1 MTTRFCPQCRFDNS
15 DTARFCANCG
25 APMTDPGE
33 DLTATIDLPGARLAS
48 GTLFA
53 GRYLII
59 EELGRGGMG
68 RVYRAIDKLID
79 DEIALKLIRPEIAAE
94 KRTLERFSHELKT
107 ARKIVH
113 KNVGRMYD
121 LAEDRGNHFIT
132 MEYVPGQDLKG
143 LIRQTGRLTIS
154 KALFLAKQICQ
165 GLGEAHRLGIVHR
178 DLKPGN
184 IMIDREG
191 NARIMDFGIA
201 LSFTGEESGRVS
213 GWVGTPDYMSPE
225 QVEGQEVDQRS
236 DIYALGILLFEM
248 MTGRRPFADETPVT
262 IALKQKN
269 ELPPDPRG
277 LNPQIPDP
285 LARVILRC
293 LEKDRDKRFPGVEA
307 LLAELE
313 RVELGLSDE
322 ERSGRKKS
330 VKAGGL
336 KLRTRWPFRI
346 AALLILLA
354 VAAAI
359 VIMRSRG
366 GTIDSIAV
374 LPFETAAAG
383 PDTDYLSEG
392 ITENI
397 INRLTLLPSLKKV
410 IALSSVFRYKGKTVD
425 PQAAGRELG
434 VDAVLVSRLTRRGE
448 EISISVE
455 LMRVRDN
462 SRIWGRQYP
471 FQVTDVFTVQEQIA
485 NSITEELRLNLTG
498 EERRRMARSYT
509 GNYEAFYAYS
519 QGRYFWNKRTI
530 ADLQRA
536 IAHFERAIQLDPNYA
551 LAYAGLSQSY
561 SILPDYGSF
570 PPNQAYPKAKE
581 YALKA
586 LQIDDKLAQA
596 RLALAQI
603 YRRYEWNWT
612 AAEVE
617 FKLALEYDPN
627 DAMTHHWYGYDLMC
641 VGRYD
646 EAIKEIRRARELDP
660 YSLVINRN
668 LGQALFRA
676 KRFDEAMEILKRTLE
691 TDPNFSYLHFYIGQ
705 IYLSTER
712 YQEALQEFQNEKK
725 ISRGWGQEVDAWIGV
740 VYFKLGQRDKT
751 QEILDRLLEQQKQNF
766 VSPTLVA
773 LLYFQLGRN
782 DEGFRMLDKA
792 YEEHDSQARQI
803 RMDASFDSVRADP
816 RFAVILKKMGMDR

>member
-48 GTLFA
+48 GTMFA

-94 KRTLERFSHELKT
+94 KKTLERFSHELKT

-154 KALFLAKQICQ
+154 KALSLAKQICQ

-201 LSFTGEESGRVS
+201 LSFTGDESKRVS

-269 ELPPDPRG
+269 EIPPDPRG

-293 LEKDRDKRFPGVEA
+293 LEKDRNKRFPGVEA

-313 RVELGLSDE
+313 RVELGLSAE
-322 ERSGRKKS
+322 ERSGRKIS
-330 VKAGGL
+330 VKAGSL
-336 KLRTRWPFRI
+336 KSRTRWPFRI
-346 AALLILLA
+346 AALLALLA
-354 VAAAI
+354 VVSAI

-425 PQAAGRELG
+425 PQIVGRELG

-448 EISISVE
+448 EILISVE

-519 QGRYFWNKRTI
+519 QGRYFWNKRTV

-570 PPNQAYPKAKE
+570 PPNQAYPKAKA

-586 LQIDDKLAQA
+586 LQIDEKLAQA

-691 TDPNFSYLHFYIGQ
+691 TDPNFSYLHFYIGK

-712 YQEALQEFQNEKK
+712 YQEALQEFQNEKQ

-751 QEILDRLLEQQKQNF
+751 REILDRLLEQQKQNF
-766 VSPTLVA
+766 VSPTLLA
-773 LLYFQLGRN
+773 ILYFQFGRN

>member
-1 MTTRFCPQCRFDNS
+1 
-15 DTARFCANCG
+15 
-25 APMTDPGE
+25 MTDPGE

-48 GTLFA
+48 GTMFA

-154 KALFLAKQICQ
+154 KALSLAKQICQ

-201 LSFTGEESGRVS
+201 LSFTGDESKRVS

-269 ELPPDPRG
+269 EIPPDPRG

-293 LEKDRDKRFPGVEA
+293 LEKDRNKRFPGVEA

-346 AALLILLA
+346 AALLALLA
-354 VAAAI
+354 VVSAI

-425 PQAAGRELG
+425 PQIVGRELG

-448 EISISVE
+448 EILISVE

-519 QGRYFWNKRTI
+519 QGRYFWNKRTV
-530 ADLQRA
+530 ADLQQA

-570 PPNQAYPKAKE
+570 PPNQAYPKAKA
-581 YALKA
+581 YALQA

-691 TDPNFSYLHFYIGQ
+691 TGPNFSYLHFYIGK

-712 YQEALQEFQNEKK
+712 YQEALQEFQNEKQ

-766 VSPTLVA
+766 VSPTLLA
-773 LLYFQLGRN
+773 ILYFQFGRN

>member
-201 LSFTGEESGRVS
+201 LSFTGDESRRVS

-277 LNPQIPDP
+277 LNPLIPDP

-322 ERSGRKKS
+322 ERSERKKS

-448 EISISVE
+448 EILISVE

-519 QGRYFWNKRTI
+519 QGRYFWNKRTV

-691 TDPNFSYLHFYIGQ
+691 TDPNFSYLHFYIGK

-712 YQEALQEFQNEKK
+712 YQEALQEFQNEKQ